1 MRNIL
6 FSRIRLDFYTK
17 SGISKS
23 LTQQLPNADAP
34 LMVSTPE
41 TTALDLVRYAGSFG
55 GIERAAETIRPMISL
70 MRVRQLREMLAAE
83 NELASAQRLGH
94 IFTWAGADNL
104 AKAVADW
111 LPLYK
116 KNVPMA
122 LGVKVDR
129 DMPVDKTYGVILNAR
144 GI

>member
-1 MRNIL
+1 
-6 FSRIRLDFYTK
+6 
-17 SGISKS
+17 
-23 LTQQLPNADAP
+23 
-34 LMVSTPE
+34 
-41 TTALDLVRYAGSFG
+41 
-55 GIERAAETIRPMISL
+55 
-70 MRVRQLREMLAAE
+70 MLAAE